1 MAMVKTSPSGMIL
14 TLSILLYSDILRAA
28 SLVPNIYDLNTL
40 KERMSY
46 YPNPDMIKALE
57 FIENLRQ
64 NSEDTAFP
72 DYDERGILR
81 PIQEALLRK
90 VEEDREE
97 NEQSDT
103 KRESLDDGRADWAKL
118 SLKTL
123 MQADSNAE
131 ANANAYRQQMIDGN
145 QQDYDGPLFERGG
158 RQDLTRKYHLAFP
171 GDSYRINPYKRTNEI
186 IEEEYTPQSLATLE
200 SAFRE
205 LGKHA
210 EPYRQQE
217 RLQEEHFH
225 KDEEDDISRDSE
237 FAYEDA
243 AEGEDSVEVKNRHQ
257 HKVVQ
262 FDGEETELDG
272 DSERTGTN
280 GKNSLANFDELDL
293 AQPNSLEQGKMKN
306 DNAAADLM
314 LQYYKRLQDRMDE
327 DQAKREVGTA
337 AGDRNGEKETAQN
350 RQVRGSQGDI
360 EPRLMNQLVGLQ
372 IYPDDIV
379 QMLQEA
385 ERRKD
390 AGAES
395 SQVQADR
402 EQLGLRESYPREQSA
417 ADSSLED
424 LTPEDVLNIL
434 GLDDGR
440 LRKDPSRNRLFGPDV
455 PVESFPGIGNQ
466 QAVGSSEGT
475 AREQPGAGEELT
487 GYLQRLLA
495 ADIGLANSAEPPRVS
510 PVGGRHPEAAGSR
523 EPLRELLH
531 GMNSRKAAEI
541 LSLINHLSGFAGNDY
556 RAPRRQQN
564 GEESLLMIHKLV
576 ELLNQQ
582 NENQDRSVNE
592 LNRGMVDLHD

>member
-1 MAMVKTSPSGMIL
+1 
-14 TLSILLYSDILRAA
+14 
-28 SLVPNIYDLNTL
+28 
-40 KERMSY
+40 
-46 YPNPDMIKALE
+46 MIKALE

-64 NSEDTAFP
+64 NSEDTTFP

-90 VEEDREE
+90 VEEDNEE

-103 KRESLDDGRADWAKL
+103 KRESLDEGRADWAKL

-123 MQADSNAE
+123 MQAESNAE
-131 ANANAYRQQMIDGN
+131 ANANAYSPGTRQHQQQMTDGN
-145 QQDYDGPLFERGG
+145 QQDYDGPLFEKDG
-158 RQDLTRKYHLAFP
+158 RQDLPRKYHVAFP

-205 LGKHA
+205 LGKHT

-225 KDEEDDISRDSE
+225 KDEEDDTSRDSE
-237 FAYEDA
+237 FAYEDV

-262 FDGEETELDG
+262 FEGEETELDG
-272 DSERTGTN
+272 DSERTGIN
-280 GKNSLANFDELDL
+280 GKNSLANFDEIDL
-293 AQPNSLEQGKMKN
+293 AQPNSQEQGKMKK
-306 DNAAADLM
+306 DNAAANLM

-337 AGDRNGEKETAQN
+337 AGDRNGEKEAAPN
-350 RQVRGSQGDI
+350 RQLRGSQGDI

-372 IYPDDIV
+372 IFPDDIV

-402 EQLGLRESYPREQSA
+402 EEQGLRESYTREQSA

-424 LTPEDVLNIL
+424 LTPEDILNIL
-434 GLDDGR
+434 GLDDGH

-455 PVESFPGIGNQ
+455 PFERFPGIGSH

-475 AREQPGAGEELT
+475 GREQPGAGEELT

-495 ADIGLANSAEPPRVS
+495 ADIGLVNSAEPPRVS
-510 PVGGRHPEAAGSR
+510 PVGGQYTEAAGSR
-523 EPLRELLH
+523 EPLSELLH
-531 GMNSRKAAEI
+531 GMNPRKAAEV

-564 GEESLLMIHKLV
+564 GEDSSLMIHKLV

-582 NENQDRSVNE
+582 NENRDRSVKE
-592 LNRGMVDLHD
+592 LNRGM